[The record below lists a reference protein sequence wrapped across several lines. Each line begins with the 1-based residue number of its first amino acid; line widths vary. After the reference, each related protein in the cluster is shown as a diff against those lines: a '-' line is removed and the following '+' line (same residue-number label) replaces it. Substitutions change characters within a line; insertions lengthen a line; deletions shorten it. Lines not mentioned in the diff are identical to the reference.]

1 MSRTKRPPPAASH
14 AAEMM
19 RTLLFLCTGN
29 YYRSRYAEELFN
41 HRAARG
47 GLGWTAQSRGLA
59 IERGVHN
66 VGPLSPFVLE
76 ALQQRGL
83 SAQGAQRLP
92 LACAAADFAA
102 AGHIVAL
109 DETEHRPLLRERF
122 PAWEIRTEY
131 WQVADVEVV
140 APEIALR
147 AIDREID
154 VLLARLQLL

>member
-1 MSRTKRPPPAASH
+1 MTQ
-14 AAEMM
+14 
-19 RTLLFLCTGN
+19 TLLFLCTGN

-47 GLGWTAQSRGLA
+47 GFGWTAQSRGLA
-59 IERGVHN
+59 IERGANN

-83 SAQGAQRLP
+83 SAQAVQRLP
-92 LACAAADFAA
+92 LACSAADFAA

-131 WQVADVEVV
+131 WQVGDVELV

-154 VLLARLQLL
+154 ALVGRLRLL